1 MFFLHICIERG
12 RREEGGR
19 EEEEE
24 GKEGKE
30 REREGERDE
39 EREGGNIAVF
49 SYCLMIIPQ
58 PKSCKSSRRTQCSK
72 WHLSISPVA
81 PLILT
86 YKTRGEG
93 QILGTSSYKSWYM
106 M

>member
-12 RREEGGR
+12 RRERGGRERGRGGGEGREGGR
-19 EEEEE
+19 
-24 GKEGKE
+24 GRG
-30 REREGERDE
+30 RERDEERE

-72 WHLSISPVA
+72 
-81 PLILT
+81 
-86 YKTRGEG
+86 
-93 QILGTSSYKSWYM
+93 
-106 M
+106 